1 LTDSLRHIFENGVH
15 ICIDVDV
22 RAASRTPKDPTIQE
36 NQSRSTQVNKEIQMK
51 STRIRIL
58 TIGAAVTLAVA
69 AAIAQGMHGMHGH
82 GGPDGDFHHM
92 LAFFTD
98 KLDLSSDQQAQVKAI
113 WEKEKPN
120 LEPLMKQMH
129 QNHADMHALEASGP
143 FDEAKTR
150 ALATQHAQTMI
161 EVEVQHARIK
171 SEMVQVL
178 TADQKA
184 KLAQFEAKHQEHM
197 KEHMGSK
204 SD

>member
-1 LTDSLRHIFENGVH
+1 
-15 ICIDVDV
+15 
-22 RAASRTPKDPTIQE
+22 
-36 NQSRSTQVNKEIQMK
+36 MK

-58 TIGAAVTLAVA
+58 TISAAVILAVA
-69 AAIAQGMHGMHGH
+69 AAIAQGMHGHRGPGH
-82 GGPDGDFHHM
+82 DFNHM
-92 LAFFTD
+92 LGFFTD
-98 KLDLSSDQQAQVKAI
+98 YLDLTSDQQAQVKAI
-113 WEKEKPN
+113 WEKEKPT

-129 QNHADMHALEASGP
+129 QNKADMHALEAAGP
-143 FDEAKTR
+143 FDEVKTR

-161 EVEVQHARIK
+161 EVEVQHARVK

-197 KEHMGSK
+197 QEHMKEHMGSK